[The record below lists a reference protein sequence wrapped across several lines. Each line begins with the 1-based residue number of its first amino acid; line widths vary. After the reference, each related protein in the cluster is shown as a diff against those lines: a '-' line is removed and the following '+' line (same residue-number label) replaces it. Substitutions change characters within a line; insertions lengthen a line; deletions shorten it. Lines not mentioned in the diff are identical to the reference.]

1 VSWADES
8 ILRFI
13 RRMPRP
19 RSRIWLDVGTA
30 EGGSPAM
37 ARRVVGS
44 VRSLRRTLLGRGFV
58 LGEDLAYHEIRGAG
72 HHEGA
77 WAARVDPMLR
87 FLFPPP
93 ERGRGSR

>member
-1 VSWADES
+1 
-8 ILRFI
+8 
-13 RRMPRP
+13 
-19 RSRIWLDVGTA
+19 
-30 EGGSPAM
+30 
-37 ARRVVGS
+37 VGS

-72 HHEGA
+72 HHEAA